1 MEEMKKEA
9 WVAEFG
15 ERSVENPN
23 VVDLIKVDPASG
35 QVVLVMIERREW
47 DNGPQQFS
55 QIEEKINRYMGYV
68 LDGHLTTHS
77 VRRQACPDP
86 SELCRGTF
94 RQGRGLRDCGAAR
107 DSRAWPRVRRERH
120 ADSRSA
126 LITAR
131 SGALSTRHSSIT
143 RPYVRC
149 RIASNSSP
157 SARQNGPFNHGLL
170 AARG

>member
-55 QIEEKINRYMGYV
+55 QIEEKINRYIR
-68 LDGHLTTHS
+68 DF
-77 VRRQACPDP
+77 RFACPRWTP
-86 SELCRGTF
+86 YTSE
-94 RQGRGLRDCGAAR
+94 
-107 DSRAWPRVRRERH
+107 
-120 ADSRSA
+120 SRSA
-126 LITAR
+126 HENLLYRTIVQVLR
-131 SGALSTRHSSIT
+131 PSLSPR
-143 RPYVRC
+143 
-149 RIASNSSP
+149 
-157 SARQNGPFNHGLL
+157 
-170 AARG
+170 

>member
-23 VVDLIKVDPASG
+23 VVDLMDLIKVDPASG

-68 LDGHLTTHS
+68 LDGHLTTHYPQYEGKR
-77 VRRQACPDP
+77 VQIHLNCAEAP
-86 SELCRGTF
+86 SGKAEAFVT
-94 RQGRGLRDCGAAR
+94 AAQ
-107 DSRAWPRVRRERH
+107 RAIR
-120 ADSRSA
+120 A
-126 LITAR
+126 
-131 SGALSTRHSSIT
+131 
-143 RPYVRC
+143 
-149 RIASNSSP
+149 
-157 SARQNGPFNHGLL
+157 HGLEFVVNVTPTH
-170 AARG
+170 AVH